1 MDGMIEEANA
11 SSNVEDVKWTCWVDE
26 EVKAEGAIVGSR
38 EAVLEWMEAT
48 YPGLRK
54 VRENVMVPAWY
65 FFYEDDAELY
75 ETENG
80 DDLYLVRG
88 PFIEDRPEITPAEE
102 ARLEQALKSYRE
114 KRADDR
120 K

>member
-1 MDGMIEEANA
+1 MDGK
-11 SSNVEDVKWTCWVDE
+11 DVKWTCWVDE
-26 EVKAEGAIVGSR
+26 EVKAKGAIVGSR

-48 YPGLRK
+48 YLGLRK

-65 FFYEDDAELY
+65 FFYEADAEPY

-80 DDLYLVRG
+80 DVLYLVRG
-88 PFIEDRPEITPAEE
+88 SSVEDRLEITPAEE
-102 ARLEQALKSYRE
+102 AKLEQVLKSYKE
-114 KRADDR
+114 KWAENQ

>member
-1 MDGMIEEANA
+1 MDGK
-11 SSNVEDVKWTCWVDE
+11 DVKWTCWVDE

-80 DDLYLVRG
+80 DDLYLVCG

-102 ARLEQALKSYRE
+102 AKLEQALKSYRE
-114 KRADDR
+114 KWADNQ